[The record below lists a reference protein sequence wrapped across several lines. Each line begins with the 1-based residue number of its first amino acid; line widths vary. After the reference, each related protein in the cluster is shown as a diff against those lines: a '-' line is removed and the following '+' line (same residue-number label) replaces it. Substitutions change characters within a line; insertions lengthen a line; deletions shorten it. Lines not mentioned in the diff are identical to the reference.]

1 MAILVVYAPTNQTSQ
16 EGKDQ
21 FYADLDGVM
30 TRTNGLTTVLGDF
43 NASVGDSVPGVVG
56 PHGLGKETSDNGER
70 LVEFASAHQMCITN
84 TLFPHKAVH
93 QATWYSPD
101 ARAKPSLKD
110 YVLVKHRLRSSVMD
124 TRVFRGADL
133 NTDHRLVV
141 VSLCLKLEKKSDQ
154 KKGKRFESVLLGNT
168 ERRMVYVESLRK
180 SYEDRRQQGNV
191 EERWKE
197 LKEALV
203 GSAEQHL
210 RRRRMAKKRWI
221 SDDTLELVEAK
232 RTAFQRWQEHPT
244 NVEKRKEYRDLCK
257 KVRQA
262 LKVDKEKWLKDEM
275 TETEK
280 DIRHIYNSHA

>member
-110 YVLVKHRLRSSVMD
+110 YVLVKHRLRSSCYVLVKHRLRSSVMD

-141 VSLCLKLEKKSDQ
+141 VSLCLKLEKSDQ
-154 KKGKRFESVLLGNT
+154 KKGKRFESVLLGKT

-191 EERWKE
+191 EERWEE

-210 RRRRMAKKRWI
+210 RRRHMAQKM
-221 SDDTLELVEAK
+221 
-232 RTAFQRWQEHPT
+232 
-244 NVEKRKEYRDLCK
+244 Y
-257 KVRQA
+257 
-262 LKVDKEKWLKDEM
+262 DKEEVDLR
-275 TETEK
+275 
-280 DIRHIYNSHA
+280 RHS